1 MKLLGTFKSEGYV
14 SDVSEDANGRV
25 HFMGDADI
33 DCDGG
38 SNPHHD
44 PCWQPDT
51 TLHLNGK
58 PIDAETVPFIV
69 VPPLIIK
76 GVLGIVMGCL
86 AQVTNTRNGK
96 SCMAVVADSGP
107 SKKIGEISPACAKA
121 IGVDPNPNTGGE
133 EKPVI
138 FYELWPGKEA
148 VINGI
153 TYPLQHA

>member
-1 MKLLGTFKSEGYV
+1 MKLLATIKNEGFESCIYEEA
-14 SDVSEDANGRV
+14 DGRV
-25 HFMGDADI
+25 HFLGDFDV

-69 VPPLIIK
+69 VPPVIVKSVI
-76 GVLGIVMGCL
+76 GIVMGCL

-96 SCMAVVADSGP
+96 SVLAVVADLGP
-107 SKKIGEISPACAKA
+107 SKKVG
-121 IGVDPNPNTGGE
+121 
-133 EKPVI
+133 
-138 FYELWPGKEA
+138 
-148 VINGI
+148 
-153 TYPLQHA
+153 